1 MDHVLTL
8 LQLSVFLLPVGLILR
23 DRGCFAFAARVFE
36 SISQRTRVCL
46 GCKAVAWKTKQR
58 WPFDLPSIVEVEQ
71 VAVPP
76 CTEKGQLLASRSLDT
91 LHFSPHV
98 PTEQGHH
105 FSIAVDKAQDDW
117 EEEEEK
123 QGKANEMNEFDGE
136 RGSATPASA
145 SAGYRSE
152 SDVSVIAQGAD
163 YSASGGDISLVDL
176 RQSLTMFTLEVKDV
190 AASSSFAA
198 NRNKAIATSDVERR
212 GHEDTQISVVEDVGA
227 TGASC
232 TQQGGL
238 LRRRQHQPKTSQHA
252 EVRALKAQVASLQQ
266 QVAHQTRS
274 ADVPRLNLDLDAS
287 HSRSRGEDMESHLTT
302 RTPRGQSGQ
311 LRPRVK
317 EPTPR
322 LSNGEIEAKKT
333 MERQGVV
340 LVGARPASIR
350 FAGVCTSKSSDDTK
364 NDDTCALARSL
375 GEAVCSNGCEGP
387 DNVATHWY

>member
-8 LQLSVFLLPVGLILR
+8 LQLSVFLLPVCLLLR
-23 DRGCFAFAARVFE
+23 DHGCFAFAARVFE
-36 SISQRTRVCL
+36 WLSQRTRVSL
-46 GCKAVAWKTKQR
+46 GCKAVASKTKQR
-58 WPFDLPSIVEVEQ
+58 WPFQVPGTVEVAQ

-76 CTEKGQLLASRSLDT
+76 CTQKREILDRSPDT

-98 PTEQGHH
+98 PTAQGHH
-105 FSIAVDKAQDDW
+105 VSIAVDDW

-190 AASSSFAA
+190 ASSSSFAA
-198 NRNKAIATSDVERR
+198 NRNQAVVTSDVERAR
-212 GHEDTQISVVEDVGA
+212 GHEDTEISVVEDVGA
-227 TGASC
+227 AGASC
-232 TQQGGL
+232 AQQSGL
-238 LRRRQHQPKTSQHA
+238 LRRRQHQPKTSLHA
-252 EVRALKAQVASLQQ
+252 ENRALKAQVASLQQ

-274 ADVPRLNLDLDAS
+274 ADVPHLNFNLDAS
-287 HSRSRGEDMESHLTT
+287 HSRSR
-302 RTPRGQSGQ
+302 
-311 LRPRVK
+311 
-317 EPTPR
+317 R
-322 LSNGEIEAKKT
+322 LSNGEREANKT

-340 LVGARPASIR
+340 LVGARPAAIHFSTR
-350 FAGVCTSKSSDDTK
+350 KSSDDTK
-364 NDDTCALARSL
+364 NNDTSALARSL